1 MINPFEAIAIQA
13 ARVRELTPRLGP
25 AVVATALCAVL
36 LLGSA
41 LVHPTTEA
49 VGGAVTE
56 APVHL
61 WGLWSTANGFWTYG
75 PFLRHAEAGW
85 PSGFTSHLMDP
96 INLAVFLPAY
106 WLGGGG
112 VRGAV
117 LGWNLLHLATVTVG
131 AVAIVRLARR
141 LVDPRDG
148 WAPGLAVLVFCGT
161 PFLLHTPN
169 MGRSEYLPVALYP
182 LHLALLH
189 EWMRRP
195 ANGQGAAPTTAPRW
209 RVGVM
214 AGVTLGAVCLG
225 GWYLTVFCGI
235 LNIAVGLAWS
245 WRLPVREATWR
256 LLFVAAIGA
265 VCLTP
270 ATIALWVHPGNL
282 HAAPFSEGWVP
293 VVLSRDWYP
302 AMGIDELFRLTNARD
317 PAIWNDMV
325 PYVGVVSLALGLVGI
340 ALRRPGAIQWMAFT
354 GIALAFAAGPY
365 VVVNWGDNAGNAQPA
380 TFLGP
385 AGWLLTAVPPLADV
399 HIWWR
404 MAGVAAVPAAI
415 AAAIGLSGLMAWV
428 RTRQEGRSNASR
440 SLVTVALVAMGAVLA
455 DQTSYPATLAFP
467 AATFSPAIPTGV
479 GEVVAQ
485 LTPGMLVMLPLQDQ
499 VALEN
504 YDETSAGRY
513 LLWQLQH
520 GYPIS
525 ASEPTRQDNIVHE
538 GELMGAF
545 RTWGPSASWG
555 QRPSVAPRL
564 QVCGDRWAE
573 DMRAKGLSGIV
584 IVTAVGYGEWML
596 EPMRSVFGPPHVSAD
611 GAAGWDLARAYPNA
625 KRLFERSTC
634 SSPQ

>member
-1 MINPFEAIAIQA
+1 MIKPLEAIAIQA
-13 ARVRELTPRLGP
+13 ARVREMAPRVGP
-25 AVVATALCAVL
+25 AVVATAICAVL

-61 WGLWSTANGFWTYG
+61 WGLWSTAKGFWTYG

-96 INLAVFLPAY
+96 INLTVFLPAY

-117 LGWNLLHLATVTVG
+117 LGWNLLHLATMIVG
-131 AVAIVRLARR
+131 ALAIVRLTRR

-148 WAPGLAVLVFCGT
+148 WAAGLAVLVFCGT
-161 PFLLHTPN
+161 PFLLHTPG

-195 ANGQGAAPTTAPRW
+195 ANGQGAAPTAAPRW

-214 AGVTLGAVCLG
+214 AGPTLGAVCLG
-225 GWYLTVFCGI
+225 GWYLSVFCGI
-235 LNIAVGLAWS
+235 VNIVVGLAWS
-245 WRLPVREATWR
+245 WRLRVREAIWR
-256 LLFVAAIGA
+256 LLFVATLGA
-265 VCLTP
+265 LCLTP

-282 HAAPFSEGWVP
+282 HAAPFSAGWVP

-302 AMGIDELFRLTNARD
+302 AMGVDELFRLAKARD
-317 PAIWNDMV
+317 PVIWNDLV
-325 PYVGVVSLALGLVGI
+325 PDVGVVSLALGLVGI
-340 ALRRPGAIQWMAFT
+340 ALRRRGAVQWMGFT
-354 GIALAFAAGPY
+354 LVALSFTAGPY
-365 VVVNWGDNAGNAQPA
+365 VVLSWGDNPSSAHPA
-380 TFLGP
+380 TVLGP

-415 AAAIGLSGLMAWV
+415 AAAIGLSGLLEWLRV
-428 RTRQEGRSNASR
+428 RLAGRPTAPR
-440 SLVTVALVAMGAVLA
+440 ALLTVAVVAMGAVLA

-467 AATFSPAIPTGV
+467 PATFSPTIPPGV
-479 GEVVAQ
+479 AEVVAQ
-485 LTPGMLVMLPLQDQ
+485 LTPGMLVMLPLQEQ

-504 YDETSAGRY
+504 FDETSAGRY

-525 ASEPTRQDNIVHE
+525 ASEPTRQDNIVDE

-545 RTWGPSASWG
+545 RTWGQSASWG
-555 QRPSVAPRL
+555 QRPSVPPRL

-573 DMRAKGLSGIV
+573 DMRARGLSGIV

-596 EPMRSVFGPPHVSAD
+596 EPMRMVFGAPHVSAD

-625 KRLFERSTC
+625 KRLLERSVC
-634 SSPQ
+634 ASQR